1 MRATKYR
8 ILLVVSLSIWMVSF
22 PTYVH
27 SYNLTQADFLAR
39 PHWENRYQ
47 EGLLAGLSKK
57 WEILGW
63 HVFARIY
70 GQDHRFFELL
80 GHLSFP
86 RFCPAEKTLILRC

>member
-1 MRATKYR
+1 
-8 ILLVVSLSIWMVSF
+8 MVAF

-39 PHWENRYQ
+39 PHWENPYQ

-63 HVFARIY
+63 NACSLIY
-70 GQDHRFFELL
+70 DLDHRFFGLL
-80 GHLSFP
+80 RHLSFP
-86 RFCPAEKTLILRC
+86 KFCPAEKILILRC